1 MELSKQTTDRT
12 YRHPDCSVRPASTD
26 PLNNSAGDERGC
38 TLILEPSAA
47 SEPGAHHDTA
57 IPKPGAHHDTTVPKP
72 GVHHDTTVPKPGA
85 HHDTTIPKPVP
96 GIREA
101 RGTENR
107 KVHSASSGSQ
117 ETFPPYGDSGSL
129 DLRFSG
135 GIPDRI
141 RKMYSL
147 YEYEGGVMQIRAWN
161 FYRQALFMKDYEDD
175 VPWKGNYTYY
185 FPTYHS
191 LTVSQLRGY
200 FSWRTRIRRGE
211 YCPIPTSIAYLYIYE
226 LLNGIGADSPEDRI
240 NKIKEFEAGFL
251 DSGIGDPRMR
261 KNLHRWIFELA
272 VVHNLPPE
280 SVKQYLDPE
289 LTRRDEAIS
298 ILLHP
303 EMHTD
308 EDVFSALC
316 ILGGDKLSKS
326 PAALHPEKG
335 RHLFREAWLAVSS
348 HDFGD
353 GTGFHTLCFGARKM
367 RPWYPFANAIYYWP
381 GKPKDREYVVDEC
394 RIYRCRNGS
403 WLSECYEKLHFDKTL
418 LQSFLRETDRML
430 RLYLKTGRYLKEK
443 EADAWAS
450 PFISAV
456 IDEDRRL
463 TEEAAR
469 PKITIDLSDLD
480 RIRRDALKTRDS
492 LLTEEDLEEL
502 RALPVGEAREELKP
516 LPAGEAWEELK
527 PLPVGEAREELKP
540 LPAGEAREEL
550 KPLRAGKAPEE
561 LKPLPAGEA
570 REKAAALIPEDIRM
584 KPEPCTQADIRTGLN
599 PYSPEDIR
607 TGLNPCSPEDIRT
620 KPELPLDPVQIRIL
634 LRLLDGSSPAD
645 IIREHHLMPS
655 LIADA
660 INEAMYDEFGDTV
673 ISCDDDALSLVD
685 DYREDLA
692 QMLEGAYR

>member
-1 MELSKQTTDRT
+1 M
-12 YRHPDCSVRPASTD
+12 
-26 PLNNSAGDERGC
+26 G
-38 TLILEPSAA
+38 
-47 SEPGAHHDTA
+47 
-57 IPKPGAHHDTTVPKP
+57 
-72 GVHHDTTVPKPGA
+72 
-85 HHDTTIPKPVP
+85 
-96 GIREA
+96 
-101 RGTENR
+101 
-107 KVHSASSGSQ
+107 
-117 ETFPPYGDSGSL
+117 
-129 DLRFSG
+129 LRFSED
-135 GIPDRI
+135 IPARI

-147 YEYEGGVMQIRAWN
+147 FEYEGGFMQTRAGN
-161 FYRQALFMKDYEDD
+161 YYRQALFMQDYEDD

-191 LTVSQLRGY
+191 LTVS
-200 FSWRTRIRRGE
+200 
-211 YCPIPTSIAYLYIYE
+211 TSIAYLYIYE

-280 SVKQYLDPE
+280 SAKQYLDPE
-289 LTRRDEAIS
+289 LIRRDEAIS

-308 EDVFSALC
+308 EEVFSALC

-326 PAALHPEKG
+326 PAALYPEKG

-353 GTGFHTLCFGARKM
+353 GTDFHTLCFGVRKM
-367 RPWYPFANAIYYWP
+367 RPWYPFANAVYYWQEEP
-381 GKPKDREYVVDEC
+381 EDREYAVDEC
-394 RIYRCRNGS
+394 RIYCCRNGS
-403 WLSECYEKLHFDKTL
+403 WLSESYEKLHFDKTL
-418 LQSFLRETDRML
+418 FQSFLRETDRML

-463 TEEAAR
+463 AEEAAR

-492 LLTEEDLEEL
+492 LLTEEEL
-502 RALPVGEAREELKP
+502 EELKP
-516 LPAGEAWEELK
+516 LSAEED
-527 PLPVGEAREELKP
+527 RD
-540 LPAGEAREEL
+540 EL

-561 LKPLPAGEA
+561 LKPLPAGKAPEELKPLPA
-570 REKAAALIPEDIRM
+570 GKPPEELKPLPAGKAPEELKPLPAGKAPEELNPPPAKEVPKEAAALI
-584 KPEPCTQADIRTGLN
+584 
-599 PYSPEDIR
+599 S
-607 TGLNPCSPEDIRT
+607 EDIRT

-634 LRLLDGSSPAD
+634 LRLLRGSS
-645 IIREHHLMPS
+645 HLMPS
-655 LIADA
+655 LVADA
-660 INEAMYDEFGDTV
+660 VNEAMYDEFGDTV
-673 ISCDDDALSLVD
+673 ISCDDDELSLVE

-692 QMLEGAYR
+692 QMLEGANR

>member
-12 YRHPDCSVRPASTD
+12 YRHPDCGVGPASTD
-26 PLNNSAGDERGC
+26 PLSNPTDDERGC
-38 TLILEPSAA
+38 TLVLEPAAA

-57 IPKPGAHHDTTVPKP
+57 IPKP
-72 GVHHDTTVPKPGA
+72 
-85 HHDTTIPKPVP
+85 VP
-96 GIREA
+96 GFRET
-101 RGTENR
+101 RGAESR
-107 KVHSASSGSQ
+107 KVHSAPSGTQ
-117 ETFPPYGDSGSL
+117 ESFSLNGDSGSVG
-129 DLRFSG
+129 LRFSED
-135 GIPDRI
+135 IPARI

-147 YEYEGGVMQIRAWN
+147 FEYEGGFMQTRAGN
-161 FYRQALFMKDYEDD
+161 FYRQALFMQDYEDD

-200 FSWRTRIRRGE
+200 FSWRTRVRRGE

-272 VVHNLPPE
+272 VVHNLPLE
-280 SVKQYLDPE
+280 SAKLYLDPE
-289 LTRRDEAIS
+289 LIRRDEAIS

-308 EDVFSALC
+308 EEVFSALC

-335 RHLFREAWLAVSS
+335 KHLFREAWLAVSS

-353 GTGFHTLCFGARKM
+353 GTDFHTLCFGVRKM
-367 RPWYPFANAIYYWP
+367 RPWYPFANAVYYWQEEP
-381 GKPKDREYVVDEC
+381 EDREYAVDEC
-394 RIYRCRNGS
+394 RIYCCRNGS
-403 WLSECYEKLHFDKTL
+403 WLSESYEKLHFDKTL
-418 LQSFLRETDRML
+418 FQSFLRETDRML

-463 TEEAAR
+463 AEEAAR

-492 LLTEEDLEEL
+492 LLTEEEL
-502 RALPVGEAREELKP
+502 EELKP
-516 LPAGEAWEELK
+516 LSAEEDRD
-527 PLPVGEAREELKP
+527 EF
-540 LPAGEAREEL
+540 

-561 LKPLPAGEA
+561 LKPLPAGKAPEELKPLPA
-570 REKAAALIPEDIRM
+570 GKAPEEPKPLSAEEDRDELKSLPAKEVPEEAAAPV
-584 KPEPCTQADIRTGLN
+584 
-599 PYSPEDIR
+599 YEDIR
-607 TGLNPCSPEDIRT
+607 TE
-620 KPELPLDPVQIRIL
+620 PELPLDPVQIRIL
-634 LRLLDGSSPAD
+634 LRLLRGSSPAD

-660 INEAMYDEFGDTV
+660 VNEAMYDEFGDTV
-673 ISCDDDALSLVD
+673 ISCDDDELSLVD

-692 QMLEGAYR
+692 QMLEGANR

>member
-1 MELSKQTTDRT
+1 M
-12 YRHPDCSVRPASTD
+12 
-26 PLNNSAGDERGC
+26 G
-38 TLILEPSAA
+38 
-47 SEPGAHHDTA
+47 
-57 IPKPGAHHDTTVPKP
+57 
-72 GVHHDTTVPKPGA
+72 
-85 HHDTTIPKPVP
+85 
-96 GIREA
+96 
-101 RGTENR
+101 
-107 KVHSASSGSQ
+107 
-117 ETFPPYGDSGSL
+117 
-129 DLRFSG
+129 LRFSED
-135 GIPDRI
+135 IPGRI

-147 YEYEGGVMQIRAWN
+147 FEYEGGFMQVRAGN
-161 FYRQALFMKDYEDD
+161 FYRQALFMQDYEDD

-211 YCPIPTSIAYLYIYE
+211 YFPIPTSIAYLYIYE

-272 VVHNLPPE
+272 VVHNLPLE
-280 SVKQYLDPE
+280 SAKLYLDPE
-289 LTRRDEAIS
+289 LIRRDEAIS

-308 EDVFSALC
+308 EEVFSALC

-326 PAALHPEKG
+326 PAALYPEKG
-335 RHLFREAWLAVSS
+335 KQLFREAWLAVSS

-353 GTGFHTLCFGARKM
+353 GTDFHTLCFGVRKM
-367 RPWYPFANAIYYWP
+367 RPWYPFANAVYYWQEEP
-381 GKPKDREYVVDEC
+381 EDREYAVDEC
-394 RIYRCRNGS
+394 RIYCCRNGS
-403 WLSECYEKLHFDKTL
+403 WLSESYEKLHFDKTL
-418 LQSFLRETDRML
+418 FQSFLRETDRML

-463 TEEAAR
+463 AEEAAR

-492 LLTEEDLEEL
+492 LLTEEELEEL
-502 RALPVGEAREELKP
+502 RALPAREDPEELKP
-516 LPAGEAWEELK
+516 LP
-527 PLPVGEAREELKP
+527 
-540 LPAGEAREEL
+540 
-550 KPLRAGKAPEE
+550 AGKAPEE
-561 LKPLPAGEA
+561 LKPPPAKEVPK
-570 REKAAALIPEDIRM
+570 EAALIS
-584 KPEPCTQADIRTGLN
+584 ADT
-599 PYSPEDIR
+599 
-607 TGLNPCSPEDIRT
+607 RT

-634 LRLLDGSSPAD
+634 LRLLRGSSPAD

-660 INEAMYDEFGDTV
+660 VNEAMYDEFGDTV
-673 ISCDDDALSLVD
+673 ISCDDDELSIID

-692 QMLEGAYR
+692 HMLEGANR